1 MASWKF
7 SSGVASAPIQRIT
20 SFEFSFE
27 PPSSYFITLSG
38 GPCIFLS
45 KEARQLCSLGICS
58 ESELSKRGCW
68 PEQPVSQISNSFSHH
83 QQGRVDFNTVN
94 PSLPTRNI
102 VGFRKQNSILGD
114 KLRLCCGNS
123 GTPPSPTPVYSFLP
137 KKETSLCVQ
146 IDQTWCRKH
155 CRLSIC
161 TESETSRFVSR
172 VWWLLYI
179 SLKRGC

>member
-38 GPCIFLS
+38 GPFTFLS
-45 KEARQLCSLGICS
+45 KETRQLCSLSICS
-58 ESELSKRGCW
+58 ESEFSKRGCW
-68 PEQPVSQISNSFSHH
+68 PEQPVSHLNNSFSHH
-83 QQGRVDFNTVN
+83 QQGRIDFNTVN

-102 VGFRKQNSILGD
+102 VGFRKQNLILGD

-123 GTPPSPTPVYSFLP
+123 GPHPPRRPFTLFCP
-137 KKETSLCVQ
+137 K
-146 IDQTWCRKH
+146 RKH
-155 CRLSIC
+155 LYVFKLIRPGADSIAASVFLQNLRRAGLSL
-161 TESETSRFVSR
+161 ESGDF
-172 VWWLLYI
+172 YI